1 MLRLFQVD
9 LLLLLASEYASM
21 GLKDE
26 RLLVIRRKEVV
37 P

>member
-9 LLLLLASEYASM
+9 LLVQLVSEYASI
-21 GLKDE
+21 GLKHE
-26 RLLVIRRKEVV
+26 LLLVIRRKEVV